1 MARTLS
7 SPPLIGRIVAPRRI
21 WGVIRSGTASTPLSV
36 ERTQAETIRPIVA
49 QATAAS
55 QL

>member
-1 MARTLS
+1 M
-7 SPPLIGRIVAPRRI
+7 
-21 WGVIRSGTASTPLSV
+21 IRSGTASTPLSV

-55 QL
+55 QLYDAEMIAPRR